1 MLIWIEKK
9 EGNRK
14 MKLVMMIIYKFIKL
28 MKKITSNNNQQIK
41 TNAYQELLTWIYK
54 LQEKIQ
60 NEDIK
65 KMNIKKIVN
74 KQQIILILHKL

>member
-28 MKKITSNNNQQIK
+28 MKKITSNNN
-41 TNAYQELLTWIYK
+41 
-54 LQEKIQ
+54 
-60 NEDIK
+60 
-65 KMNIKKIVN
+65 
-74 KQQIILILHKL
+74 